1 MAFKRVTLITP
12 NGMSLPNTELPDD
25 MTVESVLAELK
36 DQLNLPSVNES
47 NDKIIYSLSIDNQ
60 KRILLVEQSL
70 RDCGIEDGDT
80 LRMITSTP
88 APRGAEIAPPPALP
102 AAPAEQS
109 GKVEV
114 LLSVIDLNK
123 AEMVELETD
132 RSISELIDDL
142 IGKYPKL
149 IQNSRSG
156 YRLTS
161 KFLGRYLLPNETLS
175 SAGIPARDRLSL
187 QREEIA
193 GGSHGR

>member
-1 MAFKRVTLITP
+1 MAFKRVTLVTP
-12 NGMSLPNTELPDD
+12 NGMSLTNTELPDD
-25 MTVESVLAELK
+25 MTVESVLTELK

-60 KRILLVEQSL
+60 KRILLAEQSL

-80 LRMITSTP
+80 LRMISSTP
-88 APRGAEIAPPPALP
+88 APRGADIAPPPTLP
-102 AAPAEQS
+102 VAPAEQS

-123 AEMVELETD
+123 AEIVELETD
-132 RSISELIDDL
+132 RSISDLIDDL

-149 IQNSRSG
+149 IQNGRSG

-161 KFLGRYLLPNETLS
+161 KFLGRYMLPNETLS
-175 SAGIPARDRLSL
+175 SAGIPARDRLGL